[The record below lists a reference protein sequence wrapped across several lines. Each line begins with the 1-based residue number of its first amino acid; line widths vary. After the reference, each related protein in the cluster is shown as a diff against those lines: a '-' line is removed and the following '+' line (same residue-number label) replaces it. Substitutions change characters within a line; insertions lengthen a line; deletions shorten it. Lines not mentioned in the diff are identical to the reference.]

1 MRIPGGYRTMLY
13 LTLKL
18 VHILLAITAVGANF
32 TYGVWFARARRYPAF
47 AETALRGIKLIDD
60 RIANPAY
67 VLLLPTGAAMVAVG
81 HLGFG
86 TRWIS
91 WAMGLWLI
99 AMIVAY
105 ALYTPVLKRQI
116 GIIAQHGIESPEF
129 AATQGRANAFVGLL
143 SVIVL
148 AIVVLMVFKPV

>member
-1 MRIPGGYRTMLY
+1 MLY

-47 AETALRGIKLIDD
+47 AETALRGIKFLDD
-60 RIANPAY
+60 YIANPAY
-67 VLLLPTGAAMVAVG
+67 ILLLPTGAAMVAAG
-81 HLGFG
+81 NLGFG

-99 AMIVAY
+99 AILIAY
-105 ALYTPVLKRQI
+105 LLYSPILKRQI
-116 GIIAQHGIESPEF
+116 QIIAEHGIESPEYQ
-129 AATQGRANAFVGLL
+129 ATQGRANAAVG
-143 SVIVL
+143 VL
-148 AIVVLMVFKPV
+148 GVVVLVIVVLMVFKPV

>member
-1 MRIPGGYRTMLY
+1 MGGGYRVMLY

-32 TYGVWFARARRYPAF
+32 TYGVWFARARRNPAI
-47 AETALRGIKLIDD
+47 AETALRTVEFIDS

-81 HLGFG
+81 GLGFG

-91 WAMGLWLI
+91 WGMGLWLVAIVI
-99 AMIVAY
+99 AY
-105 ALYTPVLKRQI
+105 GLYTPILKRQI
-116 GIIAQHGIESPEF
+116 AIVAESGIESPAY
-129 AATQGRANAFVGLL
+129 AATQGRANAIVGVLGVV
-143 SVIVL
+143 VI
-148 AIVVLMVFKPV
+148 AIIVLMVFKPV